1 MKLVYFN
8 ARGLA
13 ETSRLLLSANKV
25 DYEDVRY
32 PLKIIDWTTHNM
44 VKEEFEDDKK
54 NNKLLSSLNKVPFLV
69 LDSGDVL
76 PQSKSIERYL
86 AYEYNMMGSS
96 SVEAAK
102 IDSICEYVRDFKDA
116 YQTVRKL
123 PDTEKEEGMKQWFNE
138 TLFNR
143 LKLLNNILCKEHSH
157 FSVGDRL
164 SLADIVLYSFI
175 TQFFDN
181 KDEALKSCESS
192 PHLEQII
199 RYVSN
204 LDEVKSWLN
213 KRQET
218 AF

>member
-13 ETSRLLLSANKV
+13 ETSRLLLAVNNV
-25 DYEDVRY
+25 DYEDFRY
-32 PLKIIDWTTHNM
+32 PLKIIDWATHNM
-44 VKEEFEDDKK
+44 VKDEFEADKK
-54 NNKLLSSLNKVPFLV
+54 NDKLLGSLNKVPFLE
-69 LDSGDVL
+69 LDNGDVL

-86 AYEYNMMGSS
+86 ANEYNMMGGS

-102 IDSICEYVRDFKDA
+102 IDSICECVRDFKDA

-123 PDTEKEEGMKQWFNE
+123 SDTEKEVGMKKWFNE

-143 LKLLNNILCKEHSH
+143 LKLLNNVLCKDHSH
-157 FSVGDRL
+157 FSVGDKL
-164 SLADIVLYSFI
+164 SLADVVLYSFI

-181 KDEALKSCESS
+181 KESALKSCEAS
-192 PHLEQII
+192 PHLVKII
-199 RYVSN
+199 KHVSN
-204 LDEVKSWLN
+204 LDGVKSWLN
-213 KRQET
+213 KRPET

>member
-13 ETSRLLLSANKV
+13 ETSRLLLAVNKV
-25 DYEDVRY
+25 EYDDFRY
-32 PLKIIDWTTHNM
+32 PLKIIDWATHNM
-44 VKEEFEDDKK
+44 VKEEFEADKK
-54 NNKLLSSLNKVPFLV
+54 NDKLLGSLNKVPFLV

-86 AYEYNMMGSS
+86 ANEYNMMGDSA
-96 SVEAAK
+96 VEAAK
-102 IDSICEYVRDFKDA
+102 IDSICECVRDFKDA

-123 PDTEKEEGMKQWFNE
+123 PENEKEAGMTKWFDE
-138 TLFNR
+138 TLFNK
-143 LKLLNNILCKEHSH
+143 LKLLNNVLCKKHSH
-157 FSVGDRL
+157 FSVGDKL
-164 SLADIVLYSFI
+164 SLADVVLYSFV

-181 KDEALKSCESS
+181 KAGALKSCESS
-192 PHLEQII
+192 PHLEKII
-199 RYVSN
+199 KHVSN

-213 KRQET
+213 KRPET

>member
-13 ETSRLLLSANKV
+13 ETSRLLLAANKV

-54 NNKLLSSLNKVPFLV
+54 NNKLLGSLNKVPFLV

-96 SVEAAK
+96 SAEAAK

-123 PDTEKEEGMKQWFNE
+123 PDTEKEEGMKKWFNE

-213 KRQET
+213 KRPET